1 MPAELATKHLVML
14 AEKRLRAELERA
26 GVTPVAAPVLDG
38 DDLVKRVLDRRKPT
52 KALKCDAKGKEL
64 PDQPEGFRDQLLWA
78 HVRDA
83 AMAGRVVFVTGN
95 IRDFAGNNTAAEG
108 RAELHPQLRD
118 DLKRDRAEG
127 GSIGDVELFLDVRT
141 VVRELLQDDDILEIA
156 AQLLDGDAGV
166 EMRRA
171 VTELVNGRRVV
182 MDEFSPEDLVEG
194 DIEEAT
200 LSTFVSADVE
210 VELDDAYVESG
221 EGEPRRYG
229 VNATVAGAGDVDW
242 YVSAPTA
249 GDVHA
254 FGDHVENAE
263 DGGGLLQWRDEDLP
277 IRLWVYGQYAPSTG
291 EWSGCG
297 STTPQCQ
304 QTSLNAVPRRTRT
317 SSMFAYKRWAWSRPT
332 TRSRPWWRTMSAR
345 ADRAGVLVFRGDV
358 ASATA
363 DARPGLRA
371 AVRRRSRP
379 AHPPSRAPGGD
390 SQRPSRFVES
400 GIGSGRSRSGRCT
413 RAAISVGACFA
424 AVVSGDATSW
434 SPTP

>member
-171 VTELVNGRRVV
+171 VTG
-182 MDEFSPEDLVEG
+182 
-194 DIEEAT
+194 
-200 LSTFVSADVE
+200 
-210 VELDDAYVESG
+210 
-221 EGEPRRYG
+221 PR
-229 VNATVAGAGDVDW
+229 
-242 YVSAPTA
+242 
-249 GDVHA
+249 
-254 FGDHVENAE
+254 
-263 DGGGLLQWRDEDLP
+263 Q
-277 IRLWVYGQYAPSTG
+277 
-291 EWSGCG
+291 
-297 STTPQCQ
+297 
-304 QTSLNAVPRRTRT
+304 
-317 SSMFAYKRWAWSRPT
+317 
-332 TRSRPWWRTMSAR
+332 
-345 ADRAGVLVFRGDV
+345 
-358 ASATA
+358 
-363 DARPGLRA
+363 RA
-371 AVRRRSRP
+371 ARRD
-379 AHPPSRAPGGD
+379 G
-390 SQRPSRFVES
+390 
-400 GIGSGRSRSGRCT
+400 
-413 RAAISVGACFA
+413 
-424 AVVSGDATSW
+424 
-434 SPTP
+434 